1 MRRSLEF
8 CSKGDRYVLYVS
20 TAVEPQKEARTRVS
34 QTHEHEK
41 RPQSPGSPSSQ
52 GPCAFDRLDSR
63 CRPSAR
69 LVFLKQGR
77 FSRAPRSAPAQLG
90 TQEPGGRVWHG
101 PMSRTMSPGAGDRS
115 FFLRAS
121 RDIEYV
127 KQHGRRLS
135 TACFNL
141 LICRT
146 EARNSRVGIVVGKRF
161 GIAVRRNRV
170 KRLFRELS
178 RQVRGELAG
187 DHALLVFP
195 KRDALILPFDE
206 LKNLW
211 RATLRRQGLLNAG
224 EKS

>member
-1 MRRSLEF
+1 M
-8 CSKGDRYVLYVS
+8 
-20 TAVEPQKEARTRVS
+20 S
-34 QTHEHEK
+34 Q
-41 RPQSPGSPSSQ
+41 
-52 GPCAFDRLDSR
+52 
-63 CRPSAR
+63 
-69 LVFLKQGR
+69 
-77 FSRAPRSAPAQLG
+77 
-90 TQEPGGRVWHG
+90 
-101 PMSRTMSPGAGDRS
+101 GAGDRS

-141 LICRT
+141 LICKAT
-146 EARNSRVGIVVGKRF
+146 GLPISRVGIVVGKRF

-206 LKNLW
+206 LRSLW
-211 RATLRRQGLLNAG
+211 RGTLRRQGVLVAE
-224 EKS
+224 EKSQ